1 MKKIQLNDKQ
11 AAYKSVI
18 LKVIKKELTSL
29 QAAHLLCVTQRC
41 IEYKVTAYK
50 LFGDESL
57 IHGNL
62 GKTHESEK
70 FKILRQRIK
79 NIFLYTKID
88 NQSLNGKL
96 T

>member
-1 MKKIQLNDKQ
+1 MKKIKLDDKQ

-62 GKTHESEK
+62 GKTHESERSRLK
-70 FKILRQRIK
+70 SSKYSGKELKIFFYIQKLMI
-79 NIFLYTKID
+79 
-88 NQSLNGKL
+88 SL
-96 T
+96 